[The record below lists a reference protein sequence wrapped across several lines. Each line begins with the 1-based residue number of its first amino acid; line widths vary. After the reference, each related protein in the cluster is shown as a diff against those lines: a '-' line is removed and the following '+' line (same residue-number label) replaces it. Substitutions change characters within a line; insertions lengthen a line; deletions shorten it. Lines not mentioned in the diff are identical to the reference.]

1 MVQKYRQKELGIVQ
15 KKREIKL
22 GMVRF
27 LCYNKCIG
35 RGEQGGMSMFKRKI
49 YQRLLAW
56 KQESDGQT
64 ALLVQGAR
72 RIGKSTV
79 VEEFARQE
87 YDSYILIDFSK
98 VKPEVLALFQDMSDL
113 NYFFLQIQL
122 LYKVNLKERHSLIV
136 FDEVQLCPLARQAI
150 KHLVAD
156 HRYDY
161 METGSLISI
170 QKNIKDILIPSE
182 EEFVNMYPMDYEEFL
197 WALGDEVTT
206 PLLHECFASK
216 RALGEAV
223 HRKQMQ
229 QFRLYMLIGGM
240 PQAVAAY
247 LETNNFSK
255 VDRVKRNILKL
266 YENDF
271 RKIDASGRASK
282 LFDAIPSELSKNTL
296 RYQVSKVIEKQRA
309 NDIREIFADLQDSMT
324 VLASFHVNDPG
335 VGMSLNMDID
345 RFKMFLCD
353 TGLFTTL
360 AFKDRDFT
368 ENVIYQ
374 KLFHDKLATNLGYM
388 YENVVAQTLRAQGD
402 GLFYHTFPSETS
414 NHTNEIDFI
423 IARKNKICPI
433 EVKSSGYKKHASLDR
448 FRAKYR
454 ERILAS
460 YVIYTKD
467 YQQAEGVEYIP
478 VYMAQFL

>member
-1 MVQKYRQKELGIVQ
+1 
-15 KKREIKL
+15 
-22 GMVRF
+22 
-27 LCYNKCIG
+27 
-35 RGEQGGMSMFKRKI
+35 MFKRKI
-49 YQRLLAW
+49 YQQLLDW
-56 KQESDGQT
+56 KKESDGQT

-79 VEEFARQE
+79 VEEFAKRE
-87 YDSYILIDFSK
+87 YVSHIMIDFSK

-113 NYFFLQIQL
+113 NYFFLQLQL
-122 LYKVNLKERHSLIV
+122 LYKVNLKERQSVII
-136 FDEVQLCPLARQAI
+136 FDEVQLCPQARQAI

-170 QKNIKDILIPSE
+170 RKNTQDILIPSE
-182 EEFVNMYPMDYEEFL
+182 EESINMYPMDYEEFL

-206 PLLHECFASK
+206 PLLLECFIK
-216 RALGEAV
+216 KKPLGDAV

-229 QFRLYMLIGGM
+229 QFRLYMLVGGM
-240 PQAVAAY
+240 PQAVEAY
-247 LETNNFSK
+247 LNTNNFRK
-255 VDRVKRNILKL
+255 IDKVKRNILRL

-271 RKIDASGRASK
+271 RKIDISGRASK
-282 LFDAIPSELSKNTL
+282 LFEAIPAELSKNTL
-296 RYQVSKVIEKQRA
+296 RYQVSKVLEQQRA
-309 NDIREIFADLQDSMT
+309 NDIREIFADMQDSMT
-324 VLASFHVNDPG
+324 VLASFHTNDPG

-360 AFKDRDFT
+360 AFKDKEFT
-368 ENVIYQ
+368 DNVIYE
-374 KLFHDKLATNLGYM
+374 KLFHSKLATNLGYM
-388 YENVVAQTLRAQGD
+388 YENIVAQTLSAKGD
-402 GLFYHTFPSETS
+402 KLFYHTFPSETS
-414 NHTNEIDFI
+414 NHSNEIDFI

-433 EVKSSGYKKHASLDR
+433 EVKSSGYKQHASLDR
-448 FRAKYR
+448 FRVKFR
-454 ERILAS
+454 DRILDS

-467 YQQAEGVEYIP
+467 YQQAEGVEYVP

>member
-1 MVQKYRQKELGIVQ
+1 
-15 KKREIKL
+15 
-22 GMVRF
+22 
-27 LCYNKCIG
+27 
-35 RGEQGGMSMFKRKI
+35 MFKRKI
-49 YQRLLAW
+49 YQQLLDW
-56 KQESDGQT
+56 KKESDGQT

-79 VEEFARQE
+79 VEEFAKRE
-87 YDSYILIDFSK
+87 YVSHIMIDFSK

-113 NYFFLQIQL
+113 NYFFLQLQL
-122 LYKVNLKERHSLIV
+122 LYKVNLKERQSVII
-136 FDEVQLCPLARQAI
+136 FDEVQLCPQARQAI

-170 QKNIKDILIPSE
+170 RKNTQDILIPSE
-182 EEFVNMYPMDYEEFL
+182 EESINMYPMDYEEFL

-206 PLLHECFASK
+206 PLLLECFIK
-216 RALGEAV
+216 KKPLGDAV

-229 QFRLYMLIGGM
+229 QFRLYMLVGGM
-240 PQAVAAY
+240 PQAVETY
-247 LETNNFSK
+247 LNTNNFSK
-255 VDRVKRNILKL
+255 IDKVKRNILRL

-271 RKIDASGRASK
+271 RKIDISGRASK
-282 LFDAIPSELSKNTL
+282 LFEAIPAELSKNTL
-296 RYQVSKVIEKQRA
+296 RYQVSKVLEQQRA
-309 NDIREIFADLQDSMT
+309 NDIREIFADMQDSMT
-324 VLASFHVNDPG
+324 VLASFHTNDPG

-360 AFKDRDFT
+360 AFKDKEFT
-368 ENVIYQ
+368 DNVIYE
-374 KLFHDKLATNLGYM
+374 KLFHSKLATNLGYM
-388 YENVVAQTLRAQGD
+388 YENIVAQTLSAKGD
-402 GLFYHTFPSETS
+402 NLFYHTFPSETS
-414 NHTNEIDFI
+414 NHSNEIDFI

-433 EVKSSGYKKHASLDR
+433 EVKSSGYKQHASLDR
-448 FRAKYR
+448 FRVKFR
-454 ERILAS
+454 DRILDS

-467 YQQAEGVEYIP
+467 YQQAEGVEYVP

>member
-1 MVQKYRQKELGIVQ
+1 
-15 KKREIKL
+15 
-22 GMVRF
+22 
-27 LCYNKCIG
+27 
-35 RGEQGGMSMFKRKI
+35 MFKRKI
-49 YQRLLAW
+49 YQQLLDW
-56 KQESDGQT
+56 KKESDGQT

-79 VEEFARQE
+79 VEEFAKRE
-87 YDSYILIDFSK
+87 YVSHIMIDFSK

-113 NYFFLQIQL
+113 NYFFLQLQL
-122 LYKVNLKERHSLIV
+122 LYKVNLKERQSAII
-136 FDEVQLCPLARQAI
+136 FDEVQLCPQARQAI

-170 QKNIKDILIPSE
+170 RKNTQDILIPSE
-182 EEFVNMYPMDYEEFL
+182 EESINMYPMDYEEFL

-206 PLLHECFASK
+206 PLLLECFIK
-216 RALGEAV
+216 KKPLGDAV

-229 QFRLYMLIGGM
+229 QFRLYMLVGGM
-240 PQAVAAY
+240 PQAVEAY
-247 LETNNFSK
+247 LNTNNFSK
-255 VDRVKRNILKL
+255 IDKVKRNILRL

-271 RKIDASGRASK
+271 RKIDISGRASK
-282 LFDAIPSELSKNTL
+282 LFEAIPAELSKNTL
-296 RYQVSKVIEKQRA
+296 RYQVSKVLEQQRA
-309 NDIREIFADLQDSMT
+309 NDIREIFADMQDSMT
-324 VLASFHVNDPG
+324 VLASFHTNDPG

-360 AFKDRDFT
+360 AFKDKEFT
-368 ENVIYQ
+368 DNVIYE
-374 KLFHDKLATNLGYM
+374 KLFHSKLATNLGYM
-388 YENVVAQTLRAQGD
+388 YENIVAQTLSAKGD
-402 GLFYHTFPSETS
+402 NLFYHTFPSETS
-414 NHTNEIDFI
+414 NHSNEIDFI

-448 FRAKYR
+448 FRVKFR
-454 ERILAS
+454 DRILDS

-467 YQQAEGVEYIP
+467 YQQAEGVEYVP

>member
-1 MVQKYRQKELGIVQ
+1 
-15 KKREIKL
+15 
-22 GMVRF
+22 
-27 LCYNKCIG
+27 
-35 RGEQGGMSMFKRKI
+35 MFKRRI
-49 YQRLLAW
+49 YQQLLDW
-56 KQESDGQT
+56 KKESDGRT
-64 ALLVQGAR
+64 ALLIQGAR

-79 VEEFARQE
+79 VEEFARRE
-87 YDSYILIDFSK
+87 YASHIMIDFSK
-98 VKPEVLALFQDMSDL
+98 VKPEVLSLFQDMSDL
-113 NYFFLQIQL
+113 NYFFLQLQL
-122 LYKVNLKERHSLIV
+122 LYKVNLKERQSVII
-136 FDEVQLCPLARQAI
+136 FDEVQLCPQARQAI

-156 HRYDY
+156 YRYDY

-170 QKNIKDILIPSE
+170 RKNTRDILIPSE
-182 EEFVNMYPMDYEEFL
+182 EETINMYPMDYEEFL

-206 PLLHECFASK
+206 SLLHECFIKK
-216 RALGEAV
+216 RPLGDAV

-229 QFRLYMLIGGM
+229 QFRLYMLVGGM
-240 PQAVAAY
+240 PQAVEMY
-247 LETNNFSK
+247 LNTNNFSK
-255 VDRVKRNILKL
+255 IDKVKRNILRL

-271 RKIDASGRASK
+271 RKIDISGRASK
-282 LFDAIPSELSKNTL
+282 LFEAIPSELNKNTL
-296 RYQVSKVIEKQRA
+296 RYQVSKVLEQQRA
-309 NDIREIFADLQDSMT
+309 KDIREIFADLQDSMT

-335 VGMSLNMDID
+335 AGMSLSMDID

-368 ENVIYQ
+368 DNVIYE
-374 KLFHDKLATNLGYM
+374 KLFHNKLAANLGYM
-388 YENVVAQTLRAQGD
+388 YENIVAQTLRARGD
-402 GLFYHTFPSETS
+402 NLFYHTFPLETS

-433 EVKSSGYKKHASLDR
+433 EVKSSGYKQHASLDR
-448 FRAKYR
+448 FRAKFR
-454 ERILAS
+454 DRILQS

>member
-1 MVQKYRQKELGIVQ
+1 
-15 KKREIKL
+15 
-22 GMVRF
+22 
-27 LCYNKCIG
+27 
-35 RGEQGGMSMFKRKI
+35 MFKRKI
-49 YQRLLAW
+49 YQQLLDW
-56 KQESDGQT
+56 KKESDGQT

-79 VEEFARQE
+79 VEEFAKRE
-87 YDSYILIDFSK
+87 YVSHIMIDFSK

-113 NYFFLQIQL
+113 NYFFLQLQL
-122 LYKVNLKERHSLIV
+122 LYKVNLKERQSVII
-136 FDEVQLCPLARQAI
+136 FDEVQLCPQARQAI

-170 QKNIKDILIPSE
+170 RKNTQDILIPSE
-182 EEFVNMYPMDYEEFL
+182 EESINMYPMDYEEFL

-206 PLLHECFASK
+206 PLLLECFIK
-216 RALGEAV
+216 KKPLGDAV

-229 QFRLYMLIGGM
+229 QFRLYMLVGGM
-240 PQAVAAY
+240 PQAVEAY
-247 LETNNFSK
+247 LNTNNFSK
-255 VDRVKRNILKL
+255 IDKVKRNILRL

-271 RKIDASGRASK
+271 RKIDISGRASK
-282 LFDAIPSELSKNTL
+282 LFEAIPAELSKNTL
-296 RYQVSKVIEKQRA
+296 RYQVSKVLEQQRA
-309 NDIREIFADLQDSMT
+309 NDIREIFADMQDSMT
-324 VLASFHVNDPG
+324 VLASFHTNDPG

-360 AFKDRDFT
+360 AFKDKEFT
-368 ENVIYQ
+368 DNVIYE
-374 KLFHDKLATNLGYM
+374 KLFHSKLATNLGYM
-388 YENVVAQTLRAQGD
+388 YENIVAQTLSAKGD
-402 GLFYHTFPSETS
+402 NLFYHTFPSETS
-414 NHTNEIDFI
+414 NHSNEIDFI

-433 EVKSSGYKKHASLDR
+433 EVKSSGYKQHASLDR
-448 FRAKYR
+448 FRVKFR
-454 ERILAS
+454 DRILDS

-467 YQQAEGVEYIP
+467 YQQAEGVEYVP

>member
-1 MVQKYRQKELGIVQ
+1 
-15 KKREIKL
+15 
-22 GMVRF
+22 
-27 LCYNKCIG
+27 
-35 RGEQGGMSMFKRKI
+35 MFKRKI

-56 KQESDGQT
+56 KQESDGRT

-79 VEEFARQE
+79 VEAFARQE
-87 YDSYILIDFSK
+87 YASYILIDFSQ

-113 NYFFLQIQL
+113 NYFFLQLQL
-122 LYKVNLKERHSLIV
+122 FYKVNLKERQSLIV

-170 QKNIKDILIPSE
+170 RKNIKDILIPSE

-197 WALGDEVTT
+197 WSLGDEVTT
-206 PLLHECFASK
+206 PLLHECFAAK
-216 RALGEAV
+216 RTLGEAV

-360 AFKDRDFT
+360 AFKDNDFT

-388 YENVVAQTLRAQGD
+388 YENVVAQTLRAKGD
-402 GLFYHTFPSETS
+402 RLFYHTFPSETS

-433 EVKSSGYKKHASLDR
+433 EVKSSGYKQHVSLDR
-448 FRAKYR
+448 FRAKYN
-454 ERILAS
+454 ERIFDS
-460 YVIYTKD
+460 YVVYTKD
-467 YQQAEGVEYIP
+467 YQQAEGVKYVP

>member
-1 MVQKYRQKELGIVQ
+1 
-15 KKREIKL
+15 
-22 GMVRF
+22 
-27 LCYNKCIG
+27 
-35 RGEQGGMSMFKRKI
+35 MFKRKI
-49 YQRLLAW
+49 YQQLLDW
-56 KQESDGQT
+56 KKESDGHT

-79 VEEFARQE
+79 VEEFAKRE
-87 YDSYILIDFSK
+87 YISHIMIDFSK

-113 NYFFLQIQL
+113 NYFFLQLQL
-122 LYKVNLKERHSLIV
+122 LYKVNLKERQSVII
-136 FDEVQLCPLARQAI
+136 FDEVQLCPQARQAI

-170 QKNIKDILIPSE
+170 RKNTQDILIPSE
-182 EEFVNMYPMDYEEFL
+182 EESINMYPMDYEEFL

-206 PLLHECFASK
+206 PLLLECFIK
-216 RALGEAV
+216 KKPLGDVV

-229 QFRLYMLIGGM
+229 QFRLYMLVGGM
-240 PQAVAAY
+240 PQAVEAY
-247 LETNNFSK
+247 LNTNNFSK
-255 VDRVKRNILKL
+255 IDKVKRNILRL

-271 RKIDASGRASK
+271 RKIDISGRASK
-282 LFDAIPSELSKNTL
+282 LFEAIPAELSKNTL
-296 RYQVSKVIEKQRA
+296 RYQVSKVLEQQRA
-309 NDIREIFADLQDSMT
+309 NDIREIFADMQDSMT
-324 VLASFHVNDPG
+324 VLASFHTNDPG

-360 AFKDRDFT
+360 AFKDKEFT
-368 ENVIYQ
+368 DNVIYE
-374 KLFHDKLATNLGYM
+374 KLFHSKLAANLGYM
-388 YENVVAQTLRAQGD
+388 YENIVAQTLSAKGD
-402 GLFYHTFPSETS
+402 NLFYHTFPSETS
-414 NHTNEIDFI
+414 NHSNEIDFI

-433 EVKSSGYKKHASLDR
+433 EVKSSGYKQHASLDR
-448 FRAKYR
+448 FRVKFR
-454 ERILAS
+454 DRILNS

-467 YQQAEGVEYIP
+467 YQQAEGVEYVP

>member
-1 MVQKYRQKELGIVQ
+1 
-15 KKREIKL
+15 
-22 GMVRF
+22 
-27 LCYNKCIG
+27 
-35 RGEQGGMSMFKRKI
+35 MFKRKI
-49 YQRLLAW
+49 YQQLLDW
-56 KQESDGQT
+56 KKESDGQT

-79 VEEFARQE
+79 VEEFAKRE
-87 YDSYILIDFSK
+87 YVSHIMIDFSK

-113 NYFFLQIQL
+113 NYFFLQLQL
-122 LYKVNLKERHSLIV
+122 LYKVNLKERQSAII
-136 FDEVQLCPLARQAI
+136 FDEVQLCPQARQAI

-170 QKNIKDILIPSE
+170 RKNTQDILIPSE
-182 EEFVNMYPMDYEEFL
+182 EESINMYPMDYEEFL

-206 PLLHECFASK
+206 PLLLECFIK
-216 RALGEAV
+216 KKPLGDVV

-229 QFRLYMLIGGM
+229 QFRLYMLVGGM
-240 PQAVAAY
+240 PQAVEAY
-247 LETNNFSK
+247 LNTNNFSK
-255 VDRVKRNILKL
+255 IDKVKRNILRL

-271 RKIDASGRASK
+271 RKIDISGRASK
-282 LFDAIPSELSKNTL
+282 LFEAIPAELSKNTL
-296 RYQVSKVIEKQRA
+296 RYQVSKVLEQQRA
-309 NDIREIFADLQDSMT
+309 NDIREIFADMQDSMT
-324 VLASFHVNDPG
+324 VLASFHTNDPG

-360 AFKDRDFT
+360 AFKDKEFT
-368 ENVIYQ
+368 DNVIYE
-374 KLFHDKLATNLGYM
+374 KLFHSKLATNLGYM
-388 YENVVAQTLRAQGD
+388 YENIVAQTLSAKGD
-402 GLFYHTFPSETS
+402 NLFYHTFPSETS
-414 NHTNEIDFI
+414 NHSNEIDFI

-433 EVKSSGYKKHASLDR
+433 EVKSSGYKQHASLDR
-448 FRAKYR
+448 FRVKFR
-454 ERILAS
+454 DRILDS

-467 YQQAEGVEYIP
+467 YQQAEGVEYVP

>member
-1 MVQKYRQKELGIVQ
+1 M
-15 KKREIKL
+15 
-22 GMVRF
+22 
-27 LCYNKCIG
+27 
-35 RGEQGGMSMFKRKI
+35 
-49 YQRLLAW
+49 
-56 KQESDGQT
+56 
-64 ALLVQGAR
+64 
-72 RIGKSTV
+72 
-79 VEEFARQE
+79 
-87 YDSYILIDFSK
+87 
-98 VKPEVLALFQDMSDL
+98 
-113 NYFFLQIQL
+113 QL
-122 LYKVNLKERHSLIV
+122 
-136 FDEVQLCPLARQAI
+136 
-150 KHLVAD
+150 
-156 HRYDY
+156 
-161 METGSLISI
+161 
-170 QKNIKDILIPSE
+170 
-182 EEFVNMYPMDYEEFL
+182 
-197 WALGDEVTT
+197 
-206 PLLHECFASK
+206 
-216 RALGEAV
+216 
-223 HRKQMQ
+223 
-229 QFRLYMLIGGM
+229 FRLYMLIGGM

-247 LETNNFSK
+247 METNNFSK

-402 GLFYHTFPSETS
+402 GLFYHTFSSETS

-433 EVKSSGYKKHASLDR
+433 EVKSSGYNTHKSLDAFCR
-448 FRAKYR
+448 KYSHIV
-454 ERILAS
+454 ERRYL
-460 YVIYTKD
+460 IYTKD
-467 YQQAEGVEYIP
+467 LRKDEDTLLLP
-478 VYMAQFL
+478 VYLTPFL

>member
-1 MVQKYRQKELGIVQ
+1 
-15 KKREIKL
+15 
-22 GMVRF
+22 
-27 LCYNKCIG
+27 
-35 RGEQGGMSMFKRKI
+35 MFKRKI
-49 YQRLLAW
+49 YQQLLDW
-56 KQESDGQT
+56 KKESDGHT

-79 VEEFARQE
+79 VEEFAKRE
-87 YDSYILIDFSK
+87 YISHIMIDFSK

-113 NYFFLQIQL
+113 NYFFLQLQL
-122 LYKVNLKERHSLIV
+122 LYKVNLKERQSVII
-136 FDEVQLCPLARQAI
+136 FDEVQLCPQARQAI

-170 QKNIKDILIPSE
+170 RKNTQDILIPSE
-182 EEFVNMYPMDYEEFL
+182 EESINMYPMDYEEFL

-206 PLLHECFASK
+206 PLLLECFIK
-216 RALGEAV
+216 KKPLGDAV

-229 QFRLYMLIGGM
+229 QFRLYMLVGGM
-240 PQAVAAY
+240 PQAVEAY
-247 LETNNFSK
+247 LNTNNFSK
-255 VDRVKRNILKL
+255 IDKVKRNILRL

-271 RKIDASGRASK
+271 RKIDISGRASK
-282 LFDAIPSELSKNTL
+282 LFEAIPAELSKNTL
-296 RYQVSKVIEKQRA
+296 RYQVSKVLEQQRA
-309 NDIREIFADLQDSMT
+309 NDIREIFADMQDSMT
-324 VLASFHVNDPG
+324 VLASFHTNDPG

-360 AFKDRDFT
+360 AFKDKEFT
-368 ENVIYQ
+368 DNVIYE
-374 KLFHDKLATNLGYM
+374 KLFHSKLAANLGYM
-388 YENVVAQTLRAQGD
+388 YENIVAQTLSAKGD
-402 GLFYHTFPSETS
+402 NLFYHTFPSETS
-414 NHTNEIDFI
+414 NHSNEIDFI

-448 FRAKYR
+448 FRVKFR
-454 ERILAS
+454 DRILNS

-467 YQQAEGVEYIP
+467 YQQAEGVEYVP

>member
-1 MVQKYRQKELGIVQ
+1 
-15 KKREIKL
+15 
-22 GMVRF
+22 
-27 LCYNKCIG
+27 
-35 RGEQGGMSMFKRKI
+35 MFKRKI
-49 YQRLLAW
+49 YQQLLDW
-56 KQESDGQT
+56 KKESDGQT

-79 VEEFARQE
+79 VEDFAKRE
-87 YDSYILIDFSK
+87 YVSHIMIDFSK

-113 NYFFLQIQL
+113 NYFFLQLQL
-122 LYKVNLKERHSLIV
+122 LYKVNLKERQSVII
-136 FDEVQLCPLARQAI
+136 FDEVQLCPQARQAI

-170 QKNIKDILIPSE
+170 RKNTQDILIPSE
-182 EEFVNMYPMDYEEFL
+182 EESVNMYPMDYEEFL

-206 PLLHECFASK
+206 PLLRECFIK
-216 RALGEAV
+216 KKPLGDAV

-229 QFRLYMLIGGM
+229 QFRLYMLVGGM
-240 PQAVAAY
+240 PQAVEAY
-247 LETNNFSK
+247 LKTNNFSK
-255 VDRVKRNILKL
+255 IDKVKRNILRL

-271 RKIDASGRASK
+271 RKIDISGRASK
-282 LFDAIPSELSKNTL
+282 LFEAIPAELSKNTL
-296 RYQVSKVIEKQRA
+296 RYQVSKVLEQQRA
-309 NDIREIFADLQDSMT
+309 NDIREIFADMQDSMT

-360 AFKDRDFT
+360 AFKDKDFT
-368 ENVIYQ
+368 DNVIYE
-374 KLFHDKLATNLGYM
+374 KLFHSKLATNLGYM
-388 YENVVAQTLRAQGD
+388 YENIVAQTLKAKGD
-402 GLFYHTFPSETS
+402 NLFYHTFPSETS

-433 EVKSSGYKKHASLDR
+433 EVKSSGYKQHASLDR
-448 FRAKYR
+448 FRAKFR
-454 ERILAS
+454 DRILDS

-467 YQQAEGVEYIP
+467 YQQAEGVEYVP
-478 VYMAQFL
+478 VYMAHFL

>member
-1 MVQKYRQKELGIVQ
+1 
-15 KKREIKL
+15 
-22 GMVRF
+22 
-27 LCYNKCIG
+27 
-35 RGEQGGMSMFKRKI
+35 MFKRKI
-49 YQRLLAW
+49 YQQLLDW
-56 KQESDGQT
+56 KKESDGQT

-79 VEEFARQE
+79 VEEFAKRE
-87 YDSYILIDFSK
+87 YVSHIMIDFSK

-113 NYFFLQIQL
+113 NYFFLQLQL
-122 LYKVNLKERHSLIV
+122 LYKVNLKERQSAII
-136 FDEVQLCPLARQAI
+136 FDEVQLCQQARQAI

-170 QKNIKDILIPSE
+170 RKNTQDILIPSE
-182 EEFVNMYPMDYEEFL
+182 EESINMYPMDYEEFL

-206 PLLHECFASK
+206 PLLLECFIK
-216 RALGEAV
+216 KKPLGDAV

-229 QFRLYMLIGGM
+229 QFRLYMLVGGM
-240 PQAVAAY
+240 PQAVEAY
-247 LETNNFSK
+247 LNTNNFSK
-255 VDRVKRNILKL
+255 IDKVKRNILRL

-271 RKIDASGRASK
+271 RKIDISGRASK
-282 LFDAIPSELSKNTL
+282 LFEAIPAELSKNTL
-296 RYQVSKVIEKQRA
+296 RYQVSKVLEQQRA
-309 NDIREIFADLQDSMT
+309 NDIREIFADMQDSMT
-324 VLASFHVNDPG
+324 VLASFHTNDPG

-360 AFKDRDFT
+360 AFKDKEFT
-368 ENVIYQ
+368 DNVIYE
-374 KLFHDKLATNLGYM
+374 KLFHSKLATNLGYM
-388 YENVVAQTLRAQGD
+388 YENIVAQTLSAKGD
-402 GLFYHTFPSETS
+402 NLFYHTFPSKTS
-414 NHTNEIDFI
+414 NHSNEIDFI

-433 EVKSSGYKKHASLDR
+433 EVKSSGYKQHASLDR
-448 FRAKYR
+448 FRVKFR
-454 ERILAS
+454 DRILDS

-467 YQQAEGVEYIP
+467 YQQAEGVEYVP

>member
-1 MVQKYRQKELGIVQ
+1 
-15 KKREIKL
+15 
-22 GMVRF
+22 
-27 LCYNKCIG
+27 
-35 RGEQGGMSMFKRKI
+35 MFKRKI
-49 YQRLLAW
+49 YQQLLDW
-56 KQESDGQT
+56 KKESDGQT

-79 VEEFARQE
+79 VEEFAKRE
-87 YDSYILIDFSK
+87 YVSHIMIDFSK

-113 NYFFLQIQL
+113 NYFFLQLQL
-122 LYKVNLKERHSLIV
+122 LYKVNWKERQSVII
-136 FDEVQLCPLARQAI
+136 FDEVQLCPQARQAI

-170 QKNIKDILIPSE
+170 RKNTQDILIPSE
-182 EEFVNMYPMDYEEFL
+182 EESINMYPMDYEEFL

-206 PLLHECFASK
+206 PLLLECFIK
-216 RALGEAV
+216 KKPLGDAG

-229 QFRLYMLIGGM
+229 QFRLYMLVGGM
-240 PQAVAAY
+240 PQAVEAY
-247 LETNNFSK
+247 LNTNNFSK
-255 VDRVKRNILKL
+255 IDKVKRNILRL

-271 RKIDASGRASK
+271 RKIDISGRASK
-282 LFDAIPSELSKNTL
+282 LFEAIPAELSKNTL
-296 RYQVSKVIEKQRA
+296 RYQVSKVLEQQRA
-309 NDIREIFADLQDSMT
+309 NDIREIFADMQDSMT
-324 VLASFHVNDPG
+324 VLASFHTNDPG

-360 AFKDRDFT
+360 AFKDKEFT
-368 ENVIYQ
+368 DNVIYE
-374 KLFHDKLATNLGYM
+374 KLFHSKLATNLGYM
-388 YENVVAQTLRAQGD
+388 YENIVAQTLSAKGD
-402 GLFYHTFPSETS
+402 NLFYHTFPSETS
-414 NHTNEIDFI
+414 NHSNEIDFI

-433 EVKSSGYKKHASLDR
+433 EVKSSGYKQHASLDR
-448 FRAKYR
+448 FRVKFR
-454 ERILAS
+454 DRILDS

-467 YQQAEGVEYIP
+467 YQQAEGVEYVP

>member
-1 MVQKYRQKELGIVQ
+1 
-15 KKREIKL
+15 
-22 GMVRF
+22 
-27 LCYNKCIG
+27 
-35 RGEQGGMSMFKRKI
+35 MFKRKI
-49 YQRLLAW
+49 YQQLLDW
-56 KQESDGQT
+56 KKESDGQT

-79 VEEFARQE
+79 VEEFAKRE
-87 YDSYILIDFSK
+87 YVSHIMIDFSK

-113 NYFFLQIQL
+113 NYFFLQLQL
-122 LYKVNLKERHSLIV
+122 LYKVNLKERQSVII
-136 FDEVQLCPLARQAI
+136 FDEVQLCPQARQAI

-170 QKNIKDILIPSE
+170 RKNTQDILIPSE
-182 EEFVNMYPMDYEEFL
+182 EESINMYPMDYEEFL

-206 PLLHECFASK
+206 PLLLECFIK
-216 RALGEAV
+216 KKPLGDAV

-229 QFRLYMLIGGM
+229 QFRLYMLVGGM
-240 PQAVAAY
+240 PQAVEAY
-247 LETNNFSK
+247 LNTNNFSK
-255 VDRVKRNILKL
+255 IDKVKRNILRL

-271 RKIDASGRASK
+271 RKIDISGRASK
-282 LFDAIPSELSKNTL
+282 LFEAIPAELSKNTL
-296 RYQVSKVIEKQRA
+296 RYQVSKVLEQQRA
-309 NDIREIFADLQDSMT
+309 NDIREIFADMQDSMT
-324 VLASFHVNDPG
+324 VLASFHTNDPG

-360 AFKDRDFT
+360 AFKDKEFT
-368 ENVIYQ
+368 DNVIYE
-374 KLFHDKLATNLGYM
+374 KLFHSKLATNLGYM
-388 YENVVAQTLRAQGD
+388 YENIVAQTLSAKGD
-402 GLFYHTFPSETS
+402 NLFYHTFPSETS
-414 NHTNEIDFI
+414 NHSNEIDFI

-433 EVKSSGYKKHASLDR
+433 EVKSSGYKQHASLDR
-448 FRAKYR
+448 FRVKFR
-454 ERILAS
+454 DRILNS

-467 YQQAEGVEYIP
+467 YQQAEGVEYVP

>member
-1 MVQKYRQKELGIVQ
+1 
-15 KKREIKL
+15 
-22 GMVRF
+22 
-27 LCYNKCIG
+27 
-35 RGEQGGMSMFKRKI
+35 MFKRKI
-49 YQRLLAW
+49 YQQLLDW
-56 KQESDGQT
+56 KKESDGQT

-79 VEEFARQE
+79 VEEFAKRE
-87 YDSYILIDFSK
+87 YVSHIMIDFSK

-113 NYFFLQIQL
+113 NYFFLQLQL
-122 LYKVNLKERHSLIV
+122 LYKVNLKERQSVII
-136 FDEVQLCPLARQAI
+136 FDEVQLCPQARQAI

-170 QKNIKDILIPSE
+170 RKNTQDILIPSE
-182 EEFVNMYPMDYEEFL
+182 EESINMYPMDYEEFL

-206 PLLHECFASK
+206 PLLLECFIK
-216 RALGEAV
+216 KKPLGDVV

-229 QFRLYMLIGGM
+229 QFRLYMLVGGM
-240 PQAVAAY
+240 PQAVEAY
-247 LETNNFSK
+247 LNTNNFSK
-255 VDRVKRNILKL
+255 IDKVKRNILRL

-271 RKIDASGRASK
+271 RKIDISGRASK
-282 LFDAIPSELSKNTL
+282 LFEAIPAELSKNTL
-296 RYQVSKVIEKQRA
+296 RYQVSKVLEQQRA
-309 NDIREIFADLQDSMT
+309 NDIREIFADMQDSMT
-324 VLASFHVNDPG
+324 VLASFHTNDPG

-360 AFKDRDFT
+360 AFKDKEFT
-368 ENVIYQ
+368 DNVIYE
-374 KLFHDKLATNLGYM
+374 KLFHSKLATNLGYM
-388 YENVVAQTLRAQGD
+388 YENIVAQTLSAKGD
-402 GLFYHTFPSETS
+402 NLFYHTFPSETS
-414 NHTNEIDFI
+414 NHSNEIDFI

-433 EVKSSGYKKHASLDR
+433 EVKSSGYKQHASLDR
-448 FRAKYR
+448 FRVKFR
-454 ERILAS
+454 DRILNS

-467 YQQAEGVEYIP
+467 YQQAEGVEYVP

>member
-1 MVQKYRQKELGIVQ
+1 
-15 KKREIKL
+15 
-22 GMVRF
+22 
-27 LCYNKCIG
+27 
-35 RGEQGGMSMFKRKI
+35 MFKRKI
-49 YQRLLAW
+49 YQQLLDW
-56 KQESDGQT
+56 KKESDGQT

-79 VEEFARQE
+79 VEEFAKRE
-87 YDSYILIDFSK
+87 YVSHIMIDFSK

-113 NYFFLQIQL
+113 NYFFLQLQL
-122 LYKVNLKERHSLIV
+122 LYKVNLKERQSVII
-136 FDEVQLCPLARQAI
+136 FDEVQLCPQARQAI

-170 QKNIKDILIPSE
+170 RKNTQDILIPSE
-182 EEFVNMYPMDYEEFL
+182 EESINMYPMDYEEFL

-206 PLLHECFASK
+206 PLLLECFIK
-216 RALGEAV
+216 KKPLGDAV

-229 QFRLYMLIGGM
+229 QFRLYMLVGGM
-240 PQAVAAY
+240 PQAVEAY
-247 LETNNFSK
+247 LNTNNFSK
-255 VDRVKRNILKL
+255 IDKVKRNILRL

-271 RKIDASGRASK
+271 RKIDISGRASK
-282 LFDAIPSELSKNTL
+282 LFEAIPAELSKNTL
-296 RYQVSKVIEKQRA
+296 RYQVSKVLEQQRA
-309 NDIREIFADLQDSMT
+309 NDIREIFADMQDSMT
-324 VLASFHVNDPG
+324 VLASFHTNDPG

-360 AFKDRDFT
+360 AFKDKEFT
-368 ENVIYQ
+368 DNVIYE
-374 KLFHDKLATNLGYM
+374 KLFHSKLATNLGYM
-388 YENVVAQTLRAQGD
+388 YENIVAQTLSAKGD
-402 GLFYHTFPSETS
+402 NLFYHTFPSETS
-414 NHTNEIDFI
+414 NHSNEIDFI

-448 FRAKYR
+448 FRVKFR
-454 ERILAS
+454 DRILNS

-467 YQQAEGVEYIP
+467 YQQAEGVEYVP